1 MNNRNLLLKI
11 IKFALIVG
19 SPFMGNRLLAEDLK
33 ICPEHLTK
41 LGTKVQMLDNNQSI
55 ITITKYISLK
65 NALNNE
71 SLQEHIALLKLETV
85 EEFQKYLKSTLTVKK
100 TKYGGEKKIVTYNN
114 SWDQMKRSIAS
125 MKEKYIC
132 IDKGSNKDAIIFT
145 GEWYTKSV
153 KIVDRIIEYRNAH
166 AELMA
171 LRREDPKFDLKKI
184 LGKYPNLL
192 KGEDPKII
200 KDVINNWKKNRR
212 F

>member
-41 LGTKVQMLDNNQSI
+41 LGPKVQLLDKNQSV
-55 ITITKYISLK
+55 ITITKKISIK

-85 EEFQKYLKSTLTVKK
+85 EEFQKFTGETITEETSKH
-100 TKYGGEKKIVTYNN
+100 GGTIISSTYNN

-132 IDKGSNKDAIIFT
+132 IKKGSNKDEIFFT
-145 GEWYTKSV
+145 GEWSPKSI
-153 KIVDRIIEYRNAH
+153 KIVKRIIEYREAH
-166 AELMA
+166 DE
-171 LRREDPKFDLKKI
+171 
-184 LGKYPNLL
+184 
-192 KGEDPKII
+192 
-200 KDVINNWKKNRR
+200 
-212 F
+212 